1 MTAKKLGGL
10 GRGLGA
16 IYDDFDV
23 SGLSEED
30 GDDKRRETVKLD
42 ELRPGSTQPR
52 STMTEEGLQELA
64 DSIRQQGIISPIIV
78 RPADEGYEIIA
89 GERRFR
95 AARMAGLEEVPVII
109 RTVDQTQALAMAL
122 IENMQREDLNPLEEA
137 AGIQRLIDEC
147 DYTHEQAAEA
157 VGRSRTATTNLL
169 RLLTLT
175 PEVKAML
182 KERKLEMGHARAL
195 LALDAAEQV
204 LAAKEVVAK
213 ALSVRQTEDLIRRMK
228 EKQPVRQKFVVKTRD
243 DIRLEESLAETLGAV
258 VKLSANSKGKGRI
271 VIEFTNLDQL
281 EGIVHR
287 IQQQGH

>member
-30 GDDKRRETVKLD
+30 GDDKRLETVKLD

-147 DYTHEQAAEA
+147 DYPHEQAAEA

>member
-1 MTAKKLGGL
+1 MANNPKGL
-10 GRGLGA
+10 GKGLA
-16 IYDDFDV
+16 A
-23 SGLSEED
+23 LL
-30 GDDKRRETVKLD
+30 GDDVIDSQEEKSSLFLPISQVE
-42 ELRPGSTQPR
+42 SCASQPR
-52 STMTEEGLQELA
+52 KQFDPESLADLA
-64 DSIRQQGIISPIIV
+64 DSIREHGIIQPLTV
-78 RPADEGYEIIA
+78 RKLQSGYYQIIA
-89 GERRFR
+89 GERRWR

>member
-30 GDDKRRETVKLD
+30 GDDKRLETVKLD

-95 AARMAGLEEVPVII
+95 AARMASKRFPSSSARWI
-109 RTVDQTQALAMAL
+109 RP
-122 IENMQREDLNPLEEA
+122 RHSPW
-137 AGIQRLIDEC
+137 RS
-147 DYTHEQAAEA
+147 
-157 VGRSRTATTNLL
+157 SRTC
-169 RLLTLT
+169 
-175 PEVKAML
+175 
-182 KERKLEMGHARAL
+182 
-195 LALDAAEQV
+195 
-204 LAAKEVVAK
+204 
-213 ALSVRQTEDLIRRMK
+213 SVRT
-228 EKQPVRQKFVVKTRD
+228 
-243 DIRLEESLAETLGAV
+243 
-258 VKLSANSKGKGRI
+258 
-271 VIEFTNLDQL
+271 
-281 EGIVHR
+281 
-287 IQQQGH
+287 